1 MLDTTMVT
9 ELLREGVWVAVKLCA
24 PLLVLSMAVGV
35 LLAIF
40 QAVTQIHEQT
50 LSFIFKLTVVILVL
64 LVGGGWMMQTLLD
77 YAQKLF
83 ELMRTI

>member
-1 MLDTTMVT
+1 MVDTAMVA
-9 ELLREGVWVAVKLCA
+9 EVLREGVWVVIRLCA
-24 PLLVLSMAVGV
+24 PMLLLSMAVGV

-64 LVGGGWMMQTLLD
+64 LIGGSWMMETLLD
-77 YAQKLF
+77 YARTLF
-83 ELMRTI
+83 GLMTG

>member
-1 MLDTTMVT
+1 MVDTAMVA
-9 ELLREGVWVAVKLCA
+9 EVLREGVWVVIRLCA
-24 PLLVLSMAVGV
+24 PTLLLSMAVGV

-64 LVGGGWMMQTLLD
+64 LIGGSWMMQTLLD
-77 YAQKLF
+77 YANGLF
-83 ELMRTI
+83 ELMRS

>member
-1 MLDTTMVT
+1 MNAVMVA
-9 ELLREGVWVAVKLCA
+9 EVLRDGVWVVIKLCA
-24 PLLVLSMAVGV
+24 PMLLLSMAVGV

-64 LVGGGWMMQTLLD
+64 LIGGSWMMQTLLD
-77 YAQKLF
+77 YANGLF
-83 ELMRTI
+83 ELMRS

>member
-1 MLDTTMVT
+1 MDTAMVS
-9 ELLREGVWVAVKLCA
+9 EVLREGVWVVIRLCA
-24 PLLVLSMAVGV
+24 PMLLLSMGVGV

-64 LVGGGWMMQTLLD
+64 LIGGGWMMETLLD
-77 YAQKLF
+77 YARGLF
-83 ELMRTI
+83 ELMAG